1 MPSPTIDI
9 ETVRSALAVEGL
21 ALPED
26 RMGPMTEAV
35 RAYRAMAD
43 LLHGNL
49 PPDAEPAGLE
59 IPSASESGQ
68 P

>member
-26 RMGPMTEAV
+26 RLGPMTEAV

-43 LLHGNL
+43 LLHGDL
-49 PPDAEPAGLE
+49 PPAAEPAGLE
-59 IPSASESGQ
+59 IPSASESG
-68 P
+68 PL